1 MAKETTSVT
10 TSSASNGAP
19 VKETSSS
26 TSGSG
31 Y

>member
-10 TSSASNGAP
+10 TASTVHGGPA
-19 VKETSSS
+19 KET
-26 TSGSG
+26 TSQTTGSG

>member
-10 TSSASNGAP
+10 TASTVHGGPA
-19 VKETSSS
+19 KETASV
-26 TSGSG
+26 TTGT

>member
-10 TSSASNGAP
+10 TASTVHGGPA
-19 VKETSSS
+19 KET
-26 TSGSG
+26 TSVTTGT